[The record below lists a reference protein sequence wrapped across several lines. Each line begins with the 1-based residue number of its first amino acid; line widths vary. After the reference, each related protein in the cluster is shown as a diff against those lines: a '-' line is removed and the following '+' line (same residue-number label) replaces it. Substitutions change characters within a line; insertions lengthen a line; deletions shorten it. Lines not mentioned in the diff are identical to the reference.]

1 MAYNIIQH
9 PHPSPSLYQ
18 DDEKKPIL
26 SHHYSSQRN
35 YQPDLPPT
43 PSSSAL
49 SFLVNDSKESIDN
62 SALESD
68 THSPRLRYAT
78 HPQYGSVFSSSSS
91 DFNYM
96 QTTSTSTTPSTI
108 SPNDDDEGLYL
119 LWTHQLLRERGYQ
132 PSSCRMEDED
142 DDDCGSVDSSIT
154 NLSTATYKQR
164 QKSTNLSSWLLSWFP
179 IKHKNNQ

>member
-1 MAYNIIQH
+1 MSYNIIHH
-9 PHPSPSLYQ
+9 PHSISPSLYQ

-26 SHHYSSQRN
+26 SHHYSSQRHC
-35 YQPDLPPT
+35 QPELPPT

-49 SFLVNDSKESIDN
+49 SFLVNDSKESIEDT
-62 SALESD
+62 STLEPN
-68 THSPRLRYAT
+68 TNSPRLPYAT

-119 LWTHQLLRERGYQ
+119 LWTHQLLREKGYQ
-132 PSSCRMEDED
+132 PSSCKIEDED

-154 NLSTATYKQR
+154 DLSTATYRQHSQQ
-164 QKSTNLSSWLLSWFP
+164 QKSSLSSWLSSWFP
-179 IKHKNNQ
+179 MC

>member
-1 MAYNIIQH
+1 MSYNIIHH
-9 PHPSPSLYQ
+9 PHSSPSLYQ

-26 SHHYSSQRN
+26 SPHYSSQRY
-35 YQPDLPPT
+35 YQPELPPT

-49 SFLVNDSKESIDN
+49 SFLVNDSKESID
-62 SALESD
+62 SSTLEPN
-68 THSPRLRYAT
+68 THSPRLPYAT

-119 LWTHQLLRERGYQ
+119 LWTHQLLRERGHQ
-132 PSSCRMEDED
+132 PSSCRMD
-142 DDDCGSVDSSIT
+142 DDDQDDCDSVDSSIT
-154 NLSTATYKQR
+154 DLSTVTYQQR
-164 QKSTNLSSWLLSWFP
+164 QKSTKLSSWWLSWFP
-179 IKHKNNQ
+179 MC